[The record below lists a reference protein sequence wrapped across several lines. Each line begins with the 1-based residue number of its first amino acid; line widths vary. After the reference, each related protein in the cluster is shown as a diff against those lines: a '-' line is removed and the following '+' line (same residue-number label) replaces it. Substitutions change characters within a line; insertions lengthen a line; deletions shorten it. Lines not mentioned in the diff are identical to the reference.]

1 MSTEPPGEPT
11 TLDTL
16 PQGARATGFMGM
28 GRCLPGERPS
38 SDVLSPTLLADG
50 SIELTEAD
58 GQILGPYRVDHASLV
73 RTTASMDL
81 RGNRE
86 TEWVLH
92 KLELVVSASRIAYRV
107 VTPESDG
114 SYLAGHIRHSWVTD
128 VGFRPR
134 QGWLYP
140 PALSVGT
147 PAHDTRASTL
157 LGWLAFSFDFPKEFD
172 SGALAQQVIQR
183 VAQHMLRQPDF
194 PPGSVVEMTGL
205 CGAPRLDNPPKKELA
220 EYDLP
225 AYRQWPGSTE
235 WVAGKDD
242 AG

>member
-1 MSTEPPGEPT
+1 MGIEPIGDSASPDILPPGA
-11 TLDTL
+11 
-16 PQGARATGFMGM
+16 GATGYIGV
-28 GRCLPGERPS
+28 GRCRPGQRPS
-38 SDVLSPTLLADG
+38 SDVLNTTLLADG
-50 SIELTEAD
+50 SIEFTEGD
-58 GQILGPYRVDHASLV
+58 GQVRGPYPVDAASLIH
-73 RTTASMDL
+73 TTASMDL
-81 RGNRE
+81 SRQRE
-86 TEWVLH
+86 TVWVLH
-92 KLELVVSASRIAYRV
+92 RLELFVTACRV
-107 VTPESDG
+107 VYRTTTPESDG
-114 SYLAGHIRHSWVTD
+114 RLFAGHVRYSWISD

-134 QGWLYP
+134 QSWLLSC
-140 PALSVGT
+140 ALTIGT

-172 SGALAQQVIQR
+172 SGALAQQVVQR

-205 CGAPRLDNPPKKELA
+205 CGAPRLGNPPKKELA

-235 WVAGKDD
+235 WVAQKDD